1 MKRLIK
7 LLTVIVMM
15 TLTTPVVVFAQ
26 SASASYDKG
35 LAQMK
40 SGDYKGAIASFQAS
54 MAINKSEANK
64 KKCNQQIAKCQKMLQ
79 KKPVVAD
86 TPIPVANEKKLN
98 LSKSRVPFPPNPMED
113 LSVEVVTEPF
123 SNDWMASVEG
133 SVDWLELSK
142 SMDGKSLILKCKP
155 TDKTTKREIMVSVVY
170 GNKKKEVKVV
180 QWGKDVKFAATPLET
195 NFKMKGGKQ
204 LVNISCNSDT
214 VYEGGKNWK
223 ITQVPDWVKAETT
236 ETTLILEAQKVEKS
250 DPQYKTG
257 REGQVIIVSQNW
269 ECVLKVTQK
278 RSLF

>member
-7 LLTVIVMM
+7 LLTVIVIM

-35 LAQMK
+35 LALMK
-40 SGDYKGAIASFQAS
+40 SGDYTGAIASFRAS

-64 KKCNQQIAKCQKMLQ
+64 KKCNQQIAKCQKQLQ
-79 KKPVVAD
+79 KKTTVIDTPMPVV
-86 TPIPVANEKKLN
+86 NEKKLS
-98 LSKSRVPFPPNPMED
+98 LSKNRVPFPSNPMED
-113 LSVEVVTEPF
+113 LSVEVFTEPF
-123 SNDWMASVEG
+123 SNDWMASVEENA
-133 SVDWLELSK
+133 DWLELSK

-155 TDKTTKREIMVSVVY
+155 TEKTIKREVIVGVTY
-170 GNKKKEVKVV
+170 GKQKKDVKVV
-180 QWGKDVKFAATPLET
+180 QWGKDVKFTASPLET

-223 ITQVPDWVKAETT
+223 IKQIPDWVKAETT
-236 ETTLILEAQKVEKS
+236 ETTLILEAQKVEKN

-257 REGQVIIVSQNW
+257 REGQIIIVSQNW
-269 ECVLKVTQK
+269 ECVLKVAQK